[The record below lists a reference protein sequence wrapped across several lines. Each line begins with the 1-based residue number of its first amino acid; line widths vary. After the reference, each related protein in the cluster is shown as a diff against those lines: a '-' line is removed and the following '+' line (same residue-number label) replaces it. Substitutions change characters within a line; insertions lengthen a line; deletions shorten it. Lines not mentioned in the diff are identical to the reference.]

1 MKLLL
6 DAGADKE
13 AESNSGGTPL
23 FLAAADGHEPVVRQL
38 LEAGADTAAKD
49 KFGETALAMAAVEDH
64 EPVVKLLLE
73 NGAQDED
80 GTALAFAKAKG
91 YTSIVSLLENP
102 SSTDEGFDTP
112 DPKRMKVET
121 GLSFKQLHEAVP
133 PEKWPLDLLKQIM
146 EQANVKKGGTKT
158 ELLARLRDLAE
169 SWVA

>member
-1 MKLLL
+1 MCIR
-6 DAGADKE
+6 D
-13 AESNSGGTPL
+13 S
-23 FLAAADGHEPVVRQL
+23 
-38 LEAGADTAAKD
+38 
-49 KFGETALAMAAVEDH
+49 
-64 EPVVKLLLE
+64 
-73 NGAQDED
+73 
-80 GTALAFAKAKG
+80 
-91 YTSIVSLLENP
+91 P
-102 SSTDEGFDTP
+102 SSNDEGFDTP